1 MLSRR
6 HIRIKVMQLLYAK
19 SRDAQL
25 SLSDVLRRYEQYGK
39 RSIELY
45 LYNLQQV
52 IEVARYSVR
61 DDIQRRAKYI
71 PSESDRL
78 FTAKLYENEVLQ
90 GFLAHGTYEK
100 ATKKFQLTGRTDA
113 DTTANFY
120 RRFLETDVYKNYLAN
135 ENSTIEEHRA
145 VLLSLYKFLLQSEI
159 FEEAMEDFSPS
170 WIDDDTL
177 IVGATKKTLK
187 AMPSDEALIYDF
199 SEEDKL
205 TFAFGEE
212 LITKTYNK
220 DLEFLELIKP
230 MLQNWEAD
238 RVATLDLIII
248 KMAVCELTQFPT
260 IPTKVTINEYV
271 DISKMY
277 STDKSR
283 EFVNGILDRMM
294 KKFKEEGTLGK
305 EGRGLVE

>member
-1 MLSRR
+1 
-6 HIRIKVMQLLYAK
+6 MQLLYAK

-45 LYNLQQV
+45 LFNLQHV
-52 IEVARYSVR
+52 IEVARYAVR
-61 DDIQRRAKYI
+61 DDIQRKAKYL
-71 PSESDRL
+71 PTDDDRR
-78 FTAKLYENEVLQ
+78 FTAKLFENEVLQ

-100 ATKKFQLTGRTDA
+100 AVKKFQMTGRTDD
-113 DTTANFY
+113 DTISNFY
-120 RRFLETDVYKNYLAN
+120 RRFLETDAYKAYLATD
-135 ENSTIEEHRA
+135 ESTVEIHRNIILA
-145 VLLSLYKFLLQSEI
+145 LYKFLMQSEI

-177 IVGATKKTLK
+177 ILGATKKTLK
-187 AMPSDEALIYDF
+187 AFPSDEAFIYDF
-199 SEEDKL
+199 NEEDKL

-212 LITKTYNK
+212 LLTKTYNK
-220 DLEFLELIKP
+220 NLELLELIKP

-238 RVATLDLIII
+238 RVATIDLILI
-248 KMAVCELTQFPT
+248 KMAVCELTDFPT

-294 KKFKEEGTLGK
+294 KKFKEDGTVKK

>member
-45 LYNLQQV
+45 LFNLQQV

-71 PSESDRL
+71 PSDEDRR
-78 FTAKLYENEVLQ
+78 FTPKLYENEVMQ

-100 ATKKFQLTGRTDA
+100 ALKKYQLTGRTDD

-120 RRFLETDVYKNYLAN
+120 RKFLETDTYKKYLATDDLTV
-135 ENSTIEEHRA
+135 EAHRQII
-145 VLLSLYKFLLQSEI
+145 LDLYKFLWQSEV
-159 FEEAMEDFSPS
+159 FEETMEDFSPS
-170 WIDDDTL
+170 WIDDDT
-177 IVGATKKTLK
+177 IIIGATKKTLK
-187 AMPSDEALIYDF
+187 AFPSDEAFIYDF
-199 SEEDKL
+199 NEEDKL

-212 LITKTYNK
+212 LVTKTYNK
-220 DLEFLELIKP
+220 NLELLELIKP

-238 RVATLDLIII
+238 RVATIDLILI
-248 KMAVCELTQFPT
+248 KMAVCELTDFPT

-294 KKFKEEGTLGK
+294 KKFKEDGTVKK
-305 EGRGLVE
+305 EGRGLLD

>member
-25 SLSDVLRRYEQYGK
+25 SLSDILRRYEQYGK

-45 LYNLQQV
+45 LFNLQQF
-52 IEVARYSVR
+52 IEVARYAVR
-61 DDIQRRAKYI
+61 DDIQRRAKFL
-71 PSESDRL
+71 PSDEDRR
-78 FTAKLYENEVLQ
+78 FTPKLYENEVLQ

-100 ATKKFQLTGRTDA
+100 ALKKYQLTGRTDS

-120 RRFLETDVYKNYLAN
+120 RRFLETDAYKNYLAS
-135 ENSTIEEHRA
+135 EDLSTEMHRSILVA
-145 VLLSLYKFLLQSEI
+145 LYKFLFQSEI
-159 FEEAMEDFSPS
+159 FEDIMEEFSPS
-170 WIDDDTL
+170 WIDDDAL
-177 IVGATKKTLK
+177 IISMTKKTVRSF
-187 AMPSDEALIYDF
+187 PSDEAFIFDF
-199 SEEDKL
+199 TEEDKL
-205 TFAFGEE
+205 TLAFGEE
-212 LITKTYNK
+212 LITKTYNR
-220 DLEFLELIKP
+220 DLELLELIKP

-238 RVATLDLIII
+238 RIATIDLISI
-248 KMAVCELTQFPT
+248 KMAVCELIAFPS

-294 KKFKEEGTLGK
+294 KKFKEDGTVKK
-305 EGRGLVE
+305 EGRGLID

>member
-25 SLSDVLRRYEQYGK
+25 SLSDVLRRYENYGK

-45 LYNLQQV
+45 LFNLQHV
-52 IEVARYSVR
+52 IEVARYAVR
-61 DDIQRRAKYI
+61 DDIQRKAKYL
-71 PSESDRL
+71 PTDDDRR
-78 FTAKLYENEVLQ
+78 FTAKLFENEVLQ

-100 ATKKFQLTGRTDA
+100 AVKKFQMTGRTDD
-113 DTTANFY
+113 DTISNFY
-120 RRFLETDVYKNYLAN
+120 RKFLETDAYKAYLATD
-135 ENSTIEEHRA
+135 ESTVEIHRNIILA
-145 VLLSLYKFLLQSEI
+145 LYKFLMQSEI

-177 IVGATKKTLK
+177 ILGATKKTLK
-187 AMPSDEALIYDF
+187 AFPSDEAFIYDF
-199 SEEDKL
+199 NEEDKL

-212 LITKTYNK
+212 LLTKTYNK
-220 DLEFLELIKP
+220 NLELLELIKP

-238 RVATLDLIII
+238 RVATIDLILI
-248 KMAVCELTQFPT
+248 KMAVCELTDFPT

-294 KKFKEEGTLGK
+294 KKFKEDGTVKK

>member
-45 LYNLQQV
+45 LFNLQQV

-61 DDIQRRAKYI
+61 DEIQRKAKYI
-71 PSESDRL
+71 PSDEDRR
-78 FTAKLYENEVLQ
+78 FTAKLYENDVLQ

-100 ATKKFQLTGRTDA
+100 AIKRFQMTGRTDD
-113 DTTANFY
+113 DTIANFY
-120 RRFLETDVYKNYLAN
+120 RKFLETDVYKTYLA
-135 ENSTIEEHRA
+135 TDDLPIEAHQKIL
-145 VLLSLYKFLLQSEI
+145 VDLYKFLLQSEI
-159 FEEAMEDFSPS
+159 FEEAMEDFSPA

-177 IVGATKKTLK
+177 IVGAAKKTLK
-187 AMPSDEALIYDF
+187 AMPSDEALIHDF
-199 SEEDKL
+199 NEEDKL

-212 LITKTYNK
+212 LVTKTYRK
-220 DLEFLELIKP
+220 DLELLELIKP

-238 RVATLDLIII
+238 RVATIDLILI
-248 KMAVCELTQFPT
+248 KMAVCELTDFPT

-294 KKFKEEGTLGK
+294 KKFKEDGTVVK
-305 EGRGLVE
+305 EGRGLLE

>member
-45 LYNLQQV
+45 LFNLQQV

-61 DDIQRRAKYI
+61 DEIQRKAKYI
-71 PSESDRL
+71 PSDEDRR
-78 FTAKLYENEVLQ
+78 FTPKLYENDVLQ

-100 ATKKFQLTGRTDA
+100 AIKRFQMTGRTDD
-113 DTTANFY
+113 DTIANFY
-120 RRFLETDVYKNYLAN
+120 RKFLETDVYKTYLA
-135 ENSTIEEHRA
+135 TDDLPIEAHQKII
-145 VLLSLYKFLLQSEI
+145 VDLYKFLLQSEI
-159 FEEAMEDFSPS
+159 FEEAMEDFSPA

-177 IVGATKKTLK
+177 IVGAAKKTLK
-187 AMPSDEALIYDF
+187 AMPSDEALIHDF
-199 SEEDKL
+199 NEEDKL

-212 LITKTYNK
+212 LVTKTYRK
-220 DLEFLELIKP
+220 DLELLELIKP

-238 RVATLDLIII
+238 RVATIDLILI
-248 KMAVCELTQFPT
+248 KMAVCELTDFPT

-294 KKFKEEGTLGK
+294 KKFKEDGTVVK
-305 EGRGLVE
+305 EGRGLLE

>member
-39 RSIELY
+39 RAIELY
-45 LYNLQQV
+45 LFNLQQV
-52 IEVARYSVR
+52 IEVARYAVR

-71 PSESDRL
+71 PSDEDRR
-78 FTAKLYENEVLQ
+78 FTPKLYENEVMQ

-100 ATKKFQLTGRTDA
+100 ALKKYQLTGRTDE

-120 RRFLETDVYKNYLAN
+120 RKFLETDTYKKYLATDDLTT
-135 ENSTIEEHRA
+135 EAHRQII
-145 VLLSLYKFLLQSEI
+145 LDLYKFLWQSEI
-159 FEEAMEDFSPS
+159 FGEAMEDFSPA
-170 WIDDDTL
+170 WIDDDT
-177 IVGATKKTLK
+177 IIIGATKKTLK
-187 AMPSDEALIYDF
+187 AFPSDEAFIYDF

-205 TFAFGEE
+205 TFGFGEE
-212 LITKTYNK
+212 LVTKTYRK
-220 DLEFLELIKP
+220 DAELLELIKP

-238 RVATLDLIII
+238 RVATIDLILI
-248 KMAVCELTQFPT
+248 KMAVCELTDFPT

-271 DISKMY
+271 DLSKMY

-294 KKFKEEGTLGK
+294 KKFKEDGTVKK
-305 EGRGLVE
+305 EGRGLLD

>member
-25 SLSDVLRRYEQYGK
+25 SLSDVLRRYENYGK

-45 LYNLQQV
+45 LFNLQHV
-52 IEVARYSVR
+52 IEVARYAVR
-61 DDIQRRAKYI
+61 DDIQRKAKYL
-71 PSESDRL
+71 PTDDDRR
-78 FTAKLYENEVLQ
+78 FTAKLFENEVLQ

-100 ATKKFQLTGRTDA
+100 AVKKFQMTGRTDD
-113 DTTANFY
+113 DTISNFY
-120 RRFLETDVYKNYLAN
+120 RRFLETDAYKAYLATD
-135 ENSTIEEHRA
+135 ESTVDIHRNIILA
-145 VLLSLYKFLLQSEI
+145 LYKFLMQSEI

-177 IVGATKKTLK
+177 ILGATKKTLK
-187 AMPSDEALIYDF
+187 AFPSDEAFIYDF
-199 SEEDKL
+199 NEEDKL

-212 LITKTYNK
+212 LLTKTYNK
-220 DLEFLELIKP
+220 NLELLELIKP

-238 RVATLDLIII
+238 RVATIDLILI
-248 KMAVCELTQFPT
+248 KMAVCELTDFPT

-294 KKFKEEGTLGK
+294 KKFKEDGTVKK

>member
-45 LYNLQQV
+45 LFNLQQV

-61 DDIQRRAKYI
+61 DEIQRKAKYI
-71 PSESDRL
+71 PSDEDRR
-78 FTAKLYENEVLQ
+78 FTAKLYENDVLQ

-100 ATKKFQLTGRTDA
+100 TIKRFQMTGRTDD
-113 DTTANFY
+113 DTIANFY
-120 RRFLETDVYKNYLAN
+120 RKFLETDVYKTYLATDNLPN
-135 ENSTIEEHRA
+135 EAHQKII
-145 VLLSLYKFLLQSEI
+145 VDLYKFLLQSEI
-159 FEEAMEDFSPS
+159 FEEAMEDFSPA

-177 IVGATKKTLK
+177 IVGAAKKTLK
-187 AMPSDEALIYDF
+187 AMPSDEALIHDF
-199 SEEDKL
+199 NEEDKL

-212 LITKTYNK
+212 LVTKTYRK
-220 DLEFLELIKP
+220 DLELLELIKP

-238 RVATLDLIII
+238 RVATIDLILI
-248 KMAVCELTQFPT
+248 KMAVCELTDFPT

-283 EFVNGILDRMM
+283 EFVNGILDR
-294 KKFKEEGTLGK
+294 LP
-305 EGRGLVE
+305 

>member
-45 LYNLQQV
+45 LFNLQQV

-61 DDIQRRAKYI
+61 DDIQRKAKYI
-71 PSESDRL
+71 PSDEDRR
-78 FTAKLYENEVLQ
+78 FTAKLYENDVLQ

-100 ATKKFQLTGRTDA
+100 AVKKFQMTGRA
-113 DTTANFY
+113 DEDTIANFY
-120 RRFLETDVYKNYLAN
+120 RKFLETDTYKTYLA
-135 ENSTIEEHRA
+135 TDDLPIEAHQKII
-145 VLLSLYKFLLQSEI
+145 LDLYKFLLQSEI

-177 IVGATKKTLK
+177 IVSAAKKTLK
-187 AMPSDEALIYDF
+187 AMPSDDAFIYDF
-199 SEEDKL
+199 NEEDKL

-212 LITKTYNK
+212 LVTKTYRK
-220 DLEFLELIKP
+220 DLELLEMVKP

-238 RVATLDLIII
+238 RVATIDMILI
-248 KMAVCELTQFPT
+248 KMAVCELTEFPT

-283 EFVNGILDRMM
+283 EFVNGILDRLM
-294 KKFKEEGTLGK
+294 KKFKEDGTVVK
-305 EGRGLVE
+305 EGRGLLE

>member
-305 EGRGLVE
+305 EGRGLVD

>member
-25 SLSDVLRRYEQYGK
+25 SLSDVLRRYENYGK

-45 LYNLQQV
+45 LFNLQHV
-52 IEVARYSVR
+52 IEVARYAVR
-61 DDIQRRAKYI
+61 DDIQRKAKYL
-71 PSESDRL
+71 PSDEDRR
-78 FTAKLYENEVLQ
+78 FTAKLFENEVMQ

-100 ATKKFQLTGRTDA
+100 AVKKFQMSGRTDD
-113 DTTANFY
+113 DTISNFY
-120 RRFLETDVYKNYLAN
+120 RKFLETDAYKAYLATDD
-135 ENSTIEEHRA
+135 SSEETHRNIILA
-145 VLLSLYKFLLQSEI
+145 LYKFLIQSEI

-177 IVGATKKTLK
+177 ILGATKKTLK
-187 AMPSDEALIYDF
+187 AFPSDDAFIYDF
-199 SEEDKL
+199 NEEDKL

-212 LITKTYNK
+212 LLAKTYNK
-220 DLEFLELIKP
+220 NNELLELIKP

-238 RVATLDLIII
+238 RVATIDLILI
-248 KMAVCELTQFPT
+248 KMAVCELTEFPT

-294 KKFKEEGTLGK
+294 KKFKEDGTVVK

>member
-19 SRDAQL
+19 NRDAQL
-25 SLSDVLRRYEQYGK
+25 SLSDILRRYEQYGK

-45 LYNLQQV
+45 LFNLQHV
-52 IEVARYSVR
+52 VEVARYAVR
-61 DDIQRRAKYI
+61 DDIQRKAKYL
-71 PSESDRL
+71 PTEKDRR

-100 ATKKFQLTGRTDA
+100 ALKKFQMSGRTDD
-113 DTTANFY
+113 DTISNFY
-120 RRFLETDVYKNYLAN
+120 RKFLETEVYQAYLATDDSSQ
-135 ENSTIEEHRA
+135 ETHRNIIVA
-145 VLLSLYKFLLQSEI
+145 LYKFLMQSEI
-159 FEEAMEDFSPS
+159 FEETMEDFSPA

-177 IVGATKKTLK
+177 ILGATKKTLK
-187 AMPSDEALIYDF
+187 AFPSDEAFIYDF
-199 SEEDKL
+199 NEEDKL

-212 LITKTYNK
+212 LLTKVYNNNNE
-220 DLEFLELIKP
+220 LLELIKP

-238 RVATLDLIII
+238 RVAAIDLILI
-248 KMAVCELTQFPT
+248 KMAVCELTEFPT
-260 IPTKVTINEYV
+260 IPTKVTVNEYV

-294 KKFKEEGTLGK
+294 KKFKEDGTVQK

>member
-45 LYNLQQV
+45 LFNLQQV

-61 DDIQRRAKYI
+61 DEIQRKAKYI
-71 PSESDRL
+71 PSDEDRR
-78 FTAKLYENEVLQ
+78 FTAKLYENDVLQ
-90 GFLAHGTYEK
+90 GFLARGTYEK
-100 ATKKFQLTGRTDA
+100 AIKRFQMTGRTDD
-113 DTTANFY
+113 DTIANFY
-120 RRFLETDVYKNYLAN
+120 RKFLETDVYKTYLAT
-135 ENSTIEEHRA
+135 EDLPVEAHRKII
-145 VLLSLYKFLLQSEI
+145 VDLYKFLLQSEI
-159 FEEAMEDFSPS
+159 FEEAMEDFSPA

-177 IVGATKKTLK
+177 IVGAAKKTLR
-187 AMPSDEALIYDF
+187 AMPSDEALIHDF
-199 SEEDKL
+199 NEEDKL

-212 LITKTYNK
+212 LVTKTYRK
-220 DLEFLELIKP
+220 DLELLELIKP

-238 RVATLDLIII
+238 RVATIDLILI
-248 KMAVCELTQFPT
+248 KMAVCELTDFPT

-294 KKFKEEGTLGK
+294 KKFKEDGTVVK
-305 EGRGLVE
+305 EGRGLLE

>member
-45 LYNLQQV
+45 LFNLQQV

-61 DDIQRRAKYI
+61 DDIQRRAKFL
-71 PSESDRL
+71 PTDDDKR

-90 GFLAHGTYEK
+90 GFLKLETFDR
-100 ATKKFQLTGRTDA
+100 TIKKFQLTGRPDL
-113 DTTANFY
+113 DTIATFY
-120 RRFLETDVYKNYLAN
+120 RKFLETDVYKTYLATDDLPQ
-135 ENSTIEEHRA
+135 EAHRA
-145 VLLSLYKFLLQSEI
+145 IILDLYKFLLRSDI
-159 FEEAMEDFSPS
+159 FEDVMEDFSPA

-187 AMPSDEALIYDF
+187 AFPSDEALISDF
-199 SEEDKL
+199 NEEDKL

-212 LITKTYNK
+212 LITKTYQK
-220 DLEFLELIKP
+220 DGHLLELIKP

-238 RVATLDLIII
+238 RVATIDMILL
-248 KMAVCELTQFPT
+248 KMAVCELTDFPT

-294 KKFKEEGTLGK
+294 KKFKEDGTVSK

>member
-45 LYNLQQV
+45 LFNLQHV
-52 IEVARYSVR
+52 IEVARYAVR
-61 DDIQRRAKYI
+61 DEIQRKAKYL
-71 PSESDRL
+71 PTDDDRR
-78 FTAKLYENEVLQ
+78 FTPKLYENAVLQ

-100 ATKKFQLTGRTDA
+100 AVKKFQMSGRTDD
-113 DTTANFY
+113 DTISNFY
-120 RRFLETDVYKNYLAN
+120 RKFLETDAYKAYLATDDSSL
-135 ENSTIEEHRA
+135 ETHRNIILA
-145 VLLSLYKFLLQSEI
+145 LYKFLMQSEI

-177 IVGATKKTLK
+177 ILGATKKTLK
-187 AMPSDEALIYDF
+187 NFPSDDAFIYDF

-212 LITKTYNK
+212 LLTKTYNRNL
-220 DLEFLELIKP
+220 DLLELIKP

-238 RVATLDLIII
+238 RVATIDLILI
-248 KMAVCELTQFPT
+248 KMAVCELTDFPT

-294 KKFKEEGTLGK
+294 KKFKEDGTVKK

>member
-45 LYNLQQV
+45 LFNLQQV
-52 IEVARYSVR
+52 IEVARYAVR

-71 PSESDRL
+71 PSDEDRR
-78 FTAKLYENEVLQ
+78 FTAKLYENEVMQ

-100 ATKKFQLTGRTDA
+100 ALKKYQLTGRTDE

-120 RRFLETDVYKNYLAN
+120 RKFLETDTYKKYLATDDL
-135 ENSTIEEHRA
+135 SVDAHRQII
-145 VLLSLYKFLLQSEI
+145 LDLYKFLWQSEI
-159 FEEAMEDFSPS
+159 FAETMEDFSPS
-170 WIDDDTL
+170 WIDDDT
-177 IVGATKKTLK
+177 IIIGATKKTLK
-187 AMPSDEALIYDF
+187 AFPSDEAFIHDF

-212 LITKTYNK
+212 LVLKTYNK
-220 DLEFLELIKP
+220 NLELLELIKP

-238 RVATLDLIII
+238 RVATIDLILI
-248 KMAVCELTQFPT
+248 KMAVCELIDFPT

-271 DISKMY
+271 DLSKMY

-294 KKFKEEGTLGK
+294 KKFKEDGTVKK
-305 EGRGLVE
+305 EGRGLLD

>member
-25 SLSDVLRRYEQYGK
+25 SLSDVLRRYENYGK

-45 LYNLQQV
+45 LFNLQQI
-52 IEVARYSVR
+52 IEVARYAVR
-61 DDIQRRAKYI
+61 DDINRRAKFI
-71 PSESDRL
+71 PNENDKR

-90 GFLAHGTYEK
+90 GFLAHGSYEK
-100 ATKKFQLTGRTDA
+100 AMKKFQLTGRTDD

-120 RRFLETDVYKNYLAN
+120 RKFLETDVYKTYLAADDLPV
-135 ENSTIEEHRA
+135 EAHRQII
-145 VLLSLYKFLLQSEI
+145 LELYKFLLRSEI

-187 AMPSDEALIYDF
+187 AFPSDEALIYDF
-199 SEEDKL
+199 NEEDKL

-212 LITKTYNK
+212 LLTKTYNK
-220 DLEFLELIKP
+220 NLELLELIKP

-238 RVATLDLIII
+238 RVATVDLILI
-248 KMAVCELTQFPT
+248 KMAVCELTAFPT

-294 KKFKEEGTLGK
+294 KKFMEDGTVKK

>member
-45 LYNLQQV
+45 LFNLQQV

-71 PSESDRL
+71 PSDEDRR
-78 FTAKLYENEVLQ
+78 FTPKLYENEVLQ
-90 GFLAHGTYEK
+90 GFLAHGTFEK
-100 ATKKFQLTGRTDA
+100 AIKKFQLTGRTDD

-120 RRFLETDVYKNYLAN
+120 RRFLETDTYKNYLAN
-135 ENSTIEEHRA
+135 DDLPTEAHQRII
-145 VLLSLYKFLLQSEI
+145 LDLYKFLLQSEI

-177 IVGATKKTLK
+177 IVGAAKKTIK

-199 SEEDKL
+199 NEEDKL

-212 LITKTYNK
+212 LATKTYRK
-220 DLEFLELIKP
+220 DAQLLELIKP

-238 RVATLDLIII
+238 RVATIDLILI
-248 KMAVCELTQFPT
+248 KMAVCELTDFPT

-294 KKFKEEGTLGK
+294 KKFKEDGSIKK
-305 EGRGLVE
+305 EGRGLLD

>member
-25 SLSDVLRRYEQYGK
+25 SLSDVLRRYENYGK

-45 LYNLQQV
+45 LFNLQHV
-52 IEVARYSVR
+52 IEVARYAVR
-61 DDIQRRAKYI
+61 DDIQRKAKYL
-71 PSESDRL
+71 PTDDDRR
-78 FTAKLYENEVLQ
+78 FTAKLFENEVLQ

-100 ATKKFQLTGRTDA
+100 AVKKFQMTGRTDD
-113 DTTANFY
+113 DTISNFY
-120 RRFLETDVYKNYLAN
+120 RKFLETDAYKAYLATDDSSV
-135 ENSTIEEHRA
+135 ETHRNIILA
-145 VLLSLYKFLLQSEI
+145 LYKFLMQSES

-177 IVGATKKTLK
+177 ILGATKKTLK
-187 AMPSDEALIYDF
+187 AFPSDESFIYDF
-199 SEEDKL
+199 NEEDKL

-212 LITKTYNK
+212 LLTKTYNRNN
-220 DLEFLELIKP
+220 DLLELIKP

-238 RVATLDLIII
+238 RVATIDLILI
-248 KMAVCELTQFPT
+248 KMAVCELTDFPT

-294 KKFKEEGTLGK
+294 KKFKEDGTVKK

>member
-45 LYNLQQV
+45 LFNLQQV

-71 PSESDRL
+71 PSENDRI
-78 FTAKLYENEVLQ
+78 FTAKLYENDVLQ

-100 ATKKFQLTGRTDA
+100 ATKKFQLTGRTDD

-120 RRFLETDVYKNYLAN
+120 RRFLETDVYKKYLAD
-135 ENSTIEEHRA
+135 ENSSFEDHKT

-159 FEEAMEDFSPS
+159 FEETMEDFSPS

-187 AMPSDEALIYDF
+187 AMPSDEGLIYDF

-220 DLEFLELIKP
+220 DLHFLELIKP

-238 RVATLDLIII
+238 RVATLDLILI

-277 STDKSR
+277 STEKSR

-294 KKFKEEGTLGK
+294 KKFKEDGTLKK

>member
-52 IEVARYSVR
+52 LEVARYAVR

-71 PSESDRL
+71 PSENDRT
-78 FTAKLYENEVLQ
+78 FTAKLYENDVLQ

-100 ATKKFQLTGRTDA
+100 ATKKFQLTGRTDD

-120 RRFLETDVYKNYLAN
+120 RRFLETDAYKKYLAD
-135 ENSTIEEHRA
+135 ENSTLEDHRA
-145 VLLSLYKFLLQSEI
+145 ILLSLYKFLLQSEI

-187 AMPSDEALIYDF
+187 AMPSDSGLIYDF

-220 DLEFLELIKP
+220 DLHFLELIKP

-238 RVATLDLIII
+238 RVATLDLILI

-294 KKFKEEGTLGK
+294 KKFKEDGTLQK

>member
-25 SLSDVLRRYEQYGK
+25 TLSDVLRRYEQYGK

-45 LYNLQQV
+45 LFNLQHV
-52 IEVARYSVR
+52 IEVARYAVR
-61 DDIQRRAKYI
+61 DDINRRAKLM
-71 PSESDRL
+71 PSENDAR
-78 FTAKLYENEVLQ
+78 FTPKLYENEVLQ
-90 GFLAHGTYEK
+90 DFLTQGTYEK
-100 ATKKFQLTGRTDA
+100 AVKKFQMTGRTDD
-113 DTTANFY
+113 DTIANFY
-120 RRFLETDVYKNYLAN
+120 RKFLETDAYKTYLDSDD
-135 ENSTIEEHRA
+135 STPEMHRNIIVA
-145 VLLSLYKFLLQSEI
+145 LYKFLLQSEI
-159 FEEAMEDFSPS
+159 FEETMEDFSPS

-177 IVGATKKTLK
+177 IIGATKKTLK
-187 AMPSDEALIYDF
+187 MMPSDEAFIYDF

-212 LITKTYNK
+212 LLTQTYRR
-220 DLEFLELIKP
+220 DEELLALIKP

-238 RVATLDLIII
+238 RVATVDLILI
-248 KMAVCELTQFPT
+248 KMAVCELIAFPT

-294 KKFKEEGTLGK
+294 KKFKEDGTLIK

>member
-45 LYNLQQV
+45 LFNLQQV

-61 DDIQRRAKYI
+61 DEIQRKAKYI
-71 PSESDRL
+71 PSDEDRR
-78 FTAKLYENEVLQ
+78 FTPKLYENEVLQ
-90 GFLAHGTYEK
+90 GFLAHGTYDK
-100 ATKKFQLTGRTDA
+100 AVKKFQMTGRTDD
-113 DTTANFY
+113 DTIANFY
-120 RRFLETDVYKNYLAN
+120 RKFLETAVYKTYLAADDLP
-135 ENSTIEEHRA
+135 IEAHQKII
-145 VLLSLYKFLLQSEI
+145 VDLYKFLLQSEI

-177 IVGATKKTLK
+177 IVGAAKKTLK
-187 AMPSDEALIYDF
+187 AMPSDDALIYDF
-199 SEEDKL
+199 NEEDKL

-212 LITKTYNK
+212 LITKTYRK
-220 DLEFLELIKP
+220 DLELLELIKP

-238 RVATLDLIII
+238 RVATIDLILI
-248 KMAVCELTQFPT
+248 KMAVCELTDFPT

-294 KKFKEEGTLGK
+294 KKFKEDGTVVK
-305 EGRGLVE
+305 EGRGLLE

>member
-25 SLSDVLRRYEQYGK
+25 SLSDVLRRYENYGK

-45 LYNLQQV
+45 LFNLQHV
-52 IEVARYSVR
+52 IEVARYAVR
-61 DDIQRRAKYI
+61 DDIQRKAKYL
-71 PSESDRL
+71 PTDEDRR
-78 FTAKLYENEVLQ
+78 FTAKLFENEVLQ

-100 ATKKFQLTGRTDA
+100 AVKKFQMTGRTDD
-113 DTTANFY
+113 DTISNFY
-120 RRFLETDVYKNYLAN
+120 RKFLETDAYKAYLATDDSSV
-135 ENSTIEEHRA
+135 EIHRNIILA
-145 VLLSLYKFLLQSEI
+145 LYKFLMQSEI

-177 IVGATKKTLK
+177 ILGATKKTLK
-187 AMPSDEALIYDF
+187 AFPSDEAFIYDF
-199 SEEDKL
+199 NEEDKL

-212 LITKTYNK
+212 LLTKTYNRNN
-220 DLEFLELIKP
+220 DLLELIKP

-238 RVATLDLIII
+238 RVATIDLILI
-248 KMAVCELTQFPT
+248 KMAVCELTDFPT

-294 KKFKEEGTLGK
+294 KKFKEDGTVKK